1 MTLTLEVIGPQAAKL
16 GPAHRK
22 VFTVDGGTI
31 GRLPDNDWVLPD
43 PYISS
48 HHARIRCKGN
58 TFYIEDTSTNGV
70 FINQSRLSK
79 NQPQPLAQGDC
90 ISIEPYE
97 IRASIAEEAAAVRGG
112 DDPFH
117 IDDPFGA
124 PPAAAR
130 GPMVLPSPDMLGEPM
145 ATGAVDPMSLLGFDP
160 AVKSSAHVHVPRAEN
175 LAAGSVLAEPYS
187 APAVQ
192 VPASDAPLGAPG
204 GAIPDDYDP
213 LLSDSQLIRRAPAV
227 QPPAVASPR
236 AATPPP
242 PSRAIPPSTPP
253 SKRVPAP
260 PAGQDVTLSSVLR
273 AAGIRD
279 VTTTPELARSFG
291 QILRIVVT
299 GVMDVLQA
307 RQRIK
312 EEFRMRTTTF
322 KPKENNPLKFS
333 ANVDDALHNLLVKRN
348 AAYFEPVKAF
358 EDAFDDVRNHQMAM
372 LAGVRAAFEAM
383 LAEFDPDRL
392 QEEFDRQP
400 RKGALISMPAKL
412 RYWEMYREKV
422 NGIVKDADTSFRELF
437 GDEFARAYEEQLER
451 LKERDRDHSR

>member
-70 FINQSRLSK
+70 FINQSRLTK
-79 NQPQPLAQGDC
+79 NQPQALAQGDC

-97 IRASIAEEAAAVRGG
+97 IRASIAEEVAAVGRGY

-117 IDDPFGA
+117 VDDPFGA
-124 PPAAAR
+124 PPPPAR
-130 GPMVLPSPDMLGEPM
+130 DPIVPRSPDILEPM
-145 ATGAVDPMSLLGFDP
+145 ATGALDPMNALFGDEVSSP
-160 AVKSSAHVHVPRAEN
+160 APARVPRVGD
-175 LAAGSVLAEPYS
+175 LAAGSILAEPYA
-187 APAVQ
+187 APAIQ
-192 VPASDAPLGAPG
+192 APLPAAPPSQG

-213 LLSDSQLIRRAPAV
+213 LISDSQLLRRQPVAPPESA
-227 QPPAVASPR
+227 PPSPR
-236 AATPPP
+236 AVTPPP
-242 PSRAIPPSTPP
+242 PGRTTPP
-253 SKRVPAP
+253 SKRVTAP
-260 PAGQDVTLSSVLR
+260 PAVGQDVLLSTVLR
-273 AAGIRD
+273 QAGIRD

-291 QILRIVVT
+291 QILRIVVS

-348 AAYFEPVKAF
+348 PAYFEPVKAF

-400 RKGALISMPAKL
+400 RKGALISMPAKM

-422 NGIVKDADTSFRELF
+422 HGIVKDADTSFRELF

-451 LKERDRDHSR
+451 LKGRERGPR

>member
-22 VFTVDGGTI
+22 VFGADGGTI

-58 TFYIEDTSTNGV
+58 IFYIEDTSTNGV
-70 FINQSRLSK
+70 FINQSRLTK
-79 NQPQPLAQGDC
+79 NQPQALAQGDC

-97 IRASIAEEAAAVRGG
+97 IRASIDEAAAAAAGI
-112 DDPFH
+112 DDPFR

-124 PPAAAR
+124 PPPSAR
-130 GPMVLPSPDMLGEPM
+130 EPVVPRSSDILGEPM
-145 ATGAVDPMSLLGFDP
+145 ATGAVDPMMLLGLDP
-160 AVKSSAHVHVPRAEN
+160 AVQPSAHVHVPRAEH
-175 LAAGSVLAEPYS
+175 LAASSVLAEPYA
-187 APAVQ
+187 APAIQ
-192 VPASDAPLGAPG
+192 APPPAAPPAQG

-213 LLSDSQLIRRAPAV
+213 LVSDSQYLRRAAAGPSAPV
-227 QPPAVASPR
+227 IPVSPR
-236 AATPPP
+236 SATPPP
-242 PSRAIPPSTPP
+242 PSRTTPP
-253 SKRVPAP
+253 SKRVPAS
-260 PAGQDVTLSSVLR
+260 PAGQDVLLSTVLR
-273 AAGIRD
+273 QAGIRD

-291 QILRIVVT
+291 QILRIVVS

-348 AAYFEPVKAF
+348 PAFFEPVKAF

-422 NGIVKDADTSFRELF
+422 HGIVKDADTSFRELF

-451 LKERDRDHSR
+451 LKGHDRGQPR

>member
-1 MTLTLEVIGPQAAKL
+1 MTLTLEVIGPQAAAL
-16 GPAHRK
+16 GPGHRK
-22 VFTVDGGTI
+22 VFTADGGTI

-48 HHARIRCKGN
+48 HHARIRCRGN
-58 TFYIEDTSTNGV
+58 TFFIEDTSTNGV
-70 FINQSRLSK
+70 FLNQNRLAK
-79 NQPQPLAQGDC
+79 NQPQALAEGDS

-97 IRASIAEEAAAVRGG
+97 IRASIAEAAAVAHALG
-112 DDPFH
+112 DPFR

-124 PPAAAR
+124 PPAPAR
-130 GPMVLPSPDMLGEPM
+130 VPYVSPSPDLLGDSM
-145 ATGAVDPMSLLGFDP
+145 SAGAVDPMSLLFDGVDTP
-160 AVKSSAHVHVPRAEN
+160 PRVRAPRASD
-175 LAAGSVLAEPYS
+175 LAASSVLEEPYA
-187 APAVQ
+187 APAI
-192 VPASDAPLGAPG
+192 AAPPPVAPSAPG

-213 LLSDSQLIRRAPAV
+213 LVSDSQYLRRAP
-227 QPPAVASPR
+227 VAPSAPVPDAPR
-236 AATPPP
+236 AATPSPAA
-242 PSRAIPPSTPP
+242 RVTPP
-253 SKRVPAP
+253 AKRAPAP
-260 PAGQDVTLSSVLR
+260 AAGSADVPLSTVLR
-273 AAGIRD
+273 HAGIRD

-291 QILRIVVT
+291 QILRIVVS

-348 AAYFEPVKAF
+348 EAYFEPVKAF

-383 LAEFDPDRL
+383 LADFDPDRL
-392 QEEFDRQP
+392 EQEFDRQQ

-422 NGIVKDADTSFRELF
+422 HGIVKDADTSFRELF

-451 LKERDRDHSR
+451 LKGQDRGRPR

>member
-22 VFTVDGGTI
+22 VFTADGGTI

-48 HHARIRCKGN
+48 HHARIRCRGN

-70 FINQSRLSK
+70 FINQNRLTK
-79 NQPQPLAQGDC
+79 NQPEALAQGDC

-97 IRASIAEEAAAVRGG
+97 IRATIADDVVAGHG
-112 DDPFH
+112 LDDPFR

-124 PPAAAR
+124 PPAPARDPIAAS
-130 GPMVLPSPDMLGEPM
+130 PSHILDEPM
-145 ATGAVDPMSLLGFDP
+145 ATGAVDPMSLLGFEP
-160 AVKSSAHVHVPRAEN
+160 GAPMSAHAHVPRAEN
-175 LAAGSVLAEPYS
+175 LAASSVLAEPYA

-192 VPASDAPLGAPG
+192 MPPSAPPG
-204 GAIPDDYDP
+204 QAGAIPDDYDP
-213 LLSDSQLIRRAPAV
+213 LQSDSQLLRRAPAA
-227 QPPAVASPR
+227 PAAPMPASPR

-242 PSRAIPPSTPP
+242 PSRAKPPSRRTT
-253 SKRVPAP
+253 AP
-260 PAGQDVTLSSVLR
+260 PDIDQDVLLSAVLR
-273 AAGIRD
+273 HAGIRD

-291 QILRIVVT
+291 QILRIVVS

-348 AAYFEPVKAF
+348 PAYFEPVRAF
-358 EDAFDDVRNHQMAM
+358 EDSFDDVRNHQMAM

-383 LAEFDPDRL
+383 LTEFDPDRL

-400 RKGALISMPAKL
+400 RKGALISMPAKM
-412 RYWEMYREKV
+412 RYWEMYRERV
-422 NGIVKDADTSFRELF
+422 HGIVKDADTSFRELF

-451 LKERDRDHSR
+451 LKGRDRGQPR

>member
-70 FINQSRLSK
+70 FINQSRLTK
-79 NQPQPLAQGDC
+79 NQPQALAQGDC

-97 IRASIAEEAAAVRGG
+97 IRASIAEEVAAVGRGL

-124 PPAAAR
+124 PPPPAR
-130 GPMVLPSPDMLGEPM
+130 DPIAPRSSDILGEPM
-145 ATGAVDPMSLLGFDP
+145 AAGALDPMNALFGDEVSSP
-160 AVKSSAHVHVPRAEN
+160 APARVPRAGD
-175 LAAGSVLAEPYS
+175 LAASSVLAEPYA

-192 VPASDAPLGAPG
+192 IPRPAAPPAQA

-213 LLSDSQLIRRAPAV
+213 LDPDSQIFRRAQPA
-227 QPPAVASPR
+227 PADAVPASPR
-236 AATPPP
+236 AVTPPP
-242 PSRAIPPSTPP
+242 PSRTTPP
-253 SKRVPAP
+253 AKRVTAP
-260 PAGQDVTLSSVLR
+260 PAAGQDVLLSTVLR
-273 AAGIRD
+273 QAGIRD

-291 QILRIVVT
+291 QILRIVVS

-348 AAYFEPVKAF
+348 PAYFEPVKAF

-392 QEEFDRQP
+392 QAEFDRQP
-400 RKGALISMPAKL
+400 RKGALISMPAKM

-422 NGIVKDADTSFRELF
+422 HGIVKDADTSFRELF

-451 LKERDRDHSR
+451 LKGREHGPR

>member
-22 VFTVDGGTI
+22 VFGADGGTI

-70 FINQSRLSK
+70 FINQSRLTK
-79 NQPQPLAQGDC
+79 NQPQALAQGDC

-97 IRASIAEEAAAVRGG
+97 IRASIVEEVAAAGPG
-112 DDPFH
+112 IDDPFR
-117 IDDPFGA
+117 IGDPFGA
-124 PPAAAR
+124 PPPPAR
-130 GPMVLPSPDMLGEPM
+130 EPVVPRSPDILGEPM
-145 ATGAVDPMSLLGFDP
+145 ATGALDPMNALFGDQVSRP
-160 AVKSSAHVHVPRAEN
+160 PAHVHVPRAEH
-175 LAAGSVLAEPYS
+175 LAASSLLAEPYA
-187 APAVQ
+187 APAIQ
-192 VPASDAPLGAPG
+192 APRPAAPPAQG

-213 LLSDSQLIRRAPAV
+213 LVSDSQYVRRAAAEPSAPV
-227 QPPAVASPR
+227 VPESPR
-236 AATPPP
+236 VATPAPV
-242 PSRAIPPSTPP
+242 SRATPP
-253 SKRVPAP
+253 SKRVAAP
-260 PAGQDVTLSSVLR
+260 PAGSSDVLLSTVLR
-273 AAGIRD
+273 HAGIRD
-279 VTTTPELARSFG
+279 VTTSPELARSFG
-291 QILRIVVT
+291 QILRIVVS

-348 AAYFEPVKAF
+348 PAFFEPVKAF

-422 NGIVKDADTSFRELF
+422 HGIVKDADTSFRELF

-451 LKERDRDHSR
+451 LKGRERDQSR

>member
-1 MTLTLEVIGPQAAKL
+1 MTLTLEVIGPQAARL
-16 GPAHRK
+16 GPAARK
-22 VFTVDGGTI
+22 VFGADGGTI

-48 HHARIRCKGN
+48 HHARIRCRGN

-70 FINQSRLSK
+70 FINQNRLAR
-79 NQPQPLAQGDC
+79 NQPQALAEGDC
-90 ISIEPYE
+90 IAIEPYE
-97 IRASIAEEAAAVRGG
+97 IRASIAEEAAPAVS
-112 DDPFH
+112 DPFRV
-117 IDDPFGA
+117 DDPFGA
-124 PPAAAR
+124 PPAPAR
-130 GPMVLPSPDMLGEPM
+130 GPVALPSSDILGEPL
-145 ATGAVDPMSLLGFDP
+145 AAGAVDPMSLLGFDA
-160 AVKSSAHVHVPRAEN
+160 AVQPSAHVHIPRAEN
-175 LAAGSVLAEPYS
+175 LAASSLLAEPYA
-187 APAVQ
+187 APALHM
-192 VPASDAPLGAPG
+192 PASAAPAPAAG

-213 LLSDSQLIRRAPAV
+213 LLSDSQLVRRAPA
-227 QPPAVASPR
+227 PAAPAVPASPR
-236 AATPPP
+236 VATPPP
-242 PSRAIPPSTPP
+242 AARATPS
-253 SKRVPAP
+253 SKRAP
-260 PAGQDVTLSSVLR
+260 VAAAGNEVTLVSVLR
-273 AAGIRD
+273 HAGIRD

-348 AAYFEPVKAF
+348 PAYFEPVRAF

-400 RKGALISMPAKL
+400 RKGALISMPARM

-422 NGIVKDADTSFRELF
+422 HGIVKDADTSFRELF

-451 LKERDRDHSR
+451 LKGSNRDHPR

>member
-1 MTLTLEVIGPQAAKL
+1 MTLTLEVVGPQAARL

-22 VFTVDGGTI
+22 VFTADGGTI

-70 FINQSRLSK
+70 FINQNRLTR
-79 NQPQPLAQGDC
+79 NQPQPLAEGDC

-97 IRASIAEEAAAVRGG
+97 IRASIAEERAAAPSL
-112 DDPFH
+112 DDPFRV
-117 IDDPFGA
+117 DDPFGA
-124 PPAAAR
+124 PPAPAR
-130 GPMVLPSPDMLGEPM
+130 GPMAPPPGFLEEPLP
-145 ATGAVDPMSLLGFDP
+145 TGAVDPMSLLGFDA
-160 AVKSSAHVHVPRAEN
+160 AVAPSARAHVPRAEN
-175 LAAGSVLAEPYS
+175 LAGSSVLAEPYA
-187 APAVQ
+187 APAVHMPR
-192 VPASDAPLGAPG
+192 PAEPTPAPG
-204 GAIPDDYDP
+204 SAIPDDYDP
-213 LLSDSQLIRRAPAV
+213 LLSDSQLLRRAPV
-227 QPPAVASPR
+227 VPAPAIPASPR
-236 AATPPP
+236 VATPAPV
-242 PSRAIPPSTPP
+242 SRATPP
-253 SKRVPAP
+253 SKRVTAPP
-260 PAGQDVTLSSVLR
+260 PAGHDVTLSSVLR

-291 QILRIVVT
+291 QILRIVVS

-348 AAYFEPVKAF
+348 AAYHEPVKAF

-422 NGIVKDADTSFRELF
+422 HGIVKDADTSFRELF

-451 LKERDRDHSR
+451 LKGRDRDPR

>member
-70 FINQSRLSK
+70 FINQSRLTK

-97 IRASIAEEAAAVRGG
+97 IRASITEEAAVVRGG
-112 DDPFH
+112 NDPFH

-130 GPMVLPSPDMLGEPM
+130 GPMVSPSPDILGEPM
-145 ATGAVDPMSLLGFDP
+145 ATGALDPMNALFGDEVSSP
-160 AVKSSAHVHVPRAEN
+160 AAARVPRAVD
-175 LAAGSVLAEPYS
+175 LAAGSVLAEPYA
-187 APAVQ
+187 APAMQ
-192 VPASDAPLGAPG
+192 VPASEAPPGAPG
-204 GAIPDDYDP
+204 GAIQDDYDP

-227 QPPAVASPR
+227 QPPVVASPR

-242 PSRAIPPSTPP
+242 PSRATPPSTPP
-253 SKRVPAP
+253 AKRVPAP
-260 PAGQDVTLSSVLR
+260 VAGQDVMLSAVLR
-273 AAGIRD
+273 HAGIRD

-400 RKGALISMPAKL
+400 RKGALISMPAKM

>member
-48 HHARIRCKGN
+48 HHARIRCKGS
-58 TFYIEDTSTNGV
+58 TFFIEDTSTNGV
-70 FINQSRLSK
+70 FINQGRLAK

-97 IRASIAEEAAAVRGG
+97 IRASIAEEVAAMGRGI

-117 IDDPFGA
+117 VDDPFGSPPPPARDPILPRSSDILDEPMA
-124 PPAAAR
+124 PGALDPMNALFGDQMSSPAAA
-130 GPMVLPSPDMLGEPM
+130 
-145 ATGAVDPMSLLGFDP
+145 
-160 AVKSSAHVHVPRAEN
+160 HVPRAEH
-175 LAAGSVLAEPYS
+175 LAASSVLAEPYA
-187 APAVQ
+187 APAIQ
-192 VPASDAPLGAPG
+192 APLPAAPQAQA

-213 LLSDSQLIRRAPAV
+213 LVSDSQYLRRASAPSAPAV
-227 QPPAVASPR
+227 PESPR

-242 PSRAIPPSTPP
+242 PSRTTPP
-253 SKRVPAP
+253 SRRVPP
-260 PAGQDVTLSSVLR
+260 PPAAGQDVLLSAVLR
-273 AAGIRD
+273 QAGIRD
-279 VTTTPELARSFG
+279 VTTTPELARNFG
-291 QILRIVVT
+291 QILRIVVS

-348 AAYFEPVKAF
+348 PAYFEPVKAF

-383 LAEFDPDRL
+383 LTEFDPDRL

-400 RKGALISMPAKL
+400 RKGALISMPAKM

-422 NGIVKDADTSFRELF
+422 HGIVKDADTSFRELF

-451 LKERDRDHSR
+451 LKDRERDPR

>member
-1 MTLTLEVIGPQAAKL
+1 MTLTLEVIGPQAARL

-58 TFYIEDTSTNGV
+58 TFFIEDTSTNGV
-70 FINQSRLSK
+70 FINQNRLAK
-79 NQPQPLAQGDC
+79 NQPQALAQGDS

-97 IRASIAEEAAAVRGG
+97 IRASIAEEVAAVGRGI

-117 IDDPFGA
+117 VDDPFGSPP
-124 PPAAAR
+124 PPAR
-130 GPMVLPSPDMLGEPM
+130 DPILPRSSDILDDPL
-145 ATGAVDPMSLLGFDP
+145 ATGPLDPMNALFGEEVSTP
-160 AVKSSAHVHVPRAEN
+160 ARAHVPRAEH
-175 LAAGSVLAEPYS
+175 LAASSILAEPYA
-187 APAVQ
+187 APAIQ
-192 VPASDAPLGAPG
+192 APLPAPPAQA

-213 LLSDSQLIRRAPAV
+213 LVSDSQLLRRPAATVAPAIPV
-227 QPPAVASPR
+227 SPR
-236 AATPPP
+236 VATPPP
-242 PSRAIPPSTPP
+242 ASRATPP
-253 SKRVPAP
+253 SRRMPAP
-260 PAGQDVTLSSVLR
+260 SAGQDVLLSTVLR
-273 AAGIRD
+273 QAGIPD
-279 VTTTPELARSFG
+279 VTTTPELARNFG
-291 QILRIVVT
+291 QILRIVVS

-348 AAYFEPVKAF
+348 PAYFEPVKAF

-422 NGIVKDADTSFRELF
+422 HGIVKDADTSFRELF

-451 LKERDRDHSR
+451 LKGRDRDQPR